1 MTTSPSKGDIR
12 RRDEE
17 GNLLEPVYQTA
28 CGTFSVYIGD
38 WPQGMWEDQ
47 QGYLLY
53 NERHNI
59 CEGIMG
65 TEALA
70 ITEAR
75 QQAEILLKVLAGESL
90 TPETPDDR
98 EFQDMMARLAEKQ
111 KH

>member
-1 MTTSPSKGDIR
+1 MTTSPSKVGDIR
-12 RRDEE
+12 ARDEE
-17 GNLLEPVYQTA
+17 GNLLDPIYETDSFA
-28 CGTFSVYIGD
+28 VYIGD
-38 WPQGMWEDQ
+38 WPQGMWEGQ

-53 NERHNI
+53 NKRHSI

-70 ITEAR
+70 IMEAR
-75 QQAEILLKVLAGESL
+75 QQEEILLKVIEGENL

-98 EFQDMMARLAEKQ
+98 EFQEMMARLAEKQ

>member
-1 MTTSPSKGDIR
+1 MTTSHSKGDIR
-12 RRDEE
+12 ARDEE
-17 GNLLEPVYQTA
+17 GNLLDPIYQTD
-28 CGTFSVYIGD
+28 TFAVFIGD
-38 WPQGMWEDQ
+38 WPQGMWEGQ

-53 NERHNI
+53 NKRHSI

-70 ITEAR
+70 IMEAR
-75 QQAEILLKVLAGESL
+75 QQEEILLKVIEGESL

-98 EFQDMMARLAEKQ
+98 EFQEMMARLAEKQ

>member
-1 MTTSPSKGDIR
+1 MTTSHSKGDIR
-12 RRDEE
+12 ARDEE
-17 GNLLEPVYQTA
+17 GNLLDPIYETANFAVYT
-28 CGTFSVYIGD
+28 GE
-38 WPQGMWEDQ
+38 WPQGMWEGQ

-53 NERHNI
+53 SKRHAI

-70 ITEAR
+70 IMEAR
-75 QQAEILLKVLAGESL
+75 QQEEVLQKVLEGETL
-90 TPETPDDR
+90 LPETPDDR